1 MGVLALT
8 GGYKAGNSVSAE
20 LFKWPIVTAED
31 ENAVIE
37 VLRAGSMSGTDI
49 TQIFEKEYA
58 QWTGVKYALG
68 CCNGTAALTEALWA
82 CGVGAGDEVI
92 GPSMTY
98 WASATPVVA
107 LGGTVNFAD
116 IDCNTLCIDP
126 TDIEHRIG
134 PRTKA
139 IVVVHYAGYPCDM
152 DAVMDIAARHDLK
165 VVEDV
170 SHAQGG
176 LYKGRKLGSIGHIA
190 GTSLM
195 AGKALVAGE
204 GGMVTTND
212 QRLFDRCVAFG
223 HYERLVASN
232 YSTASMSLSSPELL
246 PYVGVPLGGVKHR
259 MNQTCSAMGRVQLRN
274 YPERCAEIQKA
285 MNYLWDNLS
294 DLPGIKAHRPAS
306 DSGST
311 MGGWYLPKGIFC
323 SEELDGLS
331 CKVFCAALTAE
342 GLPCRPGANTA
353 LHRHR
358 WFHDFDVYGHGKPS
372 VTAFAE
378 RDVRQDDSTLP
389 NAAHCEEF
397 CFTVPWFKKYIPE
410 EIDQYIAIYRKVLTN
425 YRELLSIDPEKI

>member
-1 MGVLALT
+1 
-8 GGYKAGNSVSAE
+8 
-20 LFKWPIVTAED
+20 
-31 ENAVIE
+31 
-37 VLRAGSMSGTDI
+37 
-49 TQIFEKEYA
+49 
-58 QWTGVKYALG
+58 
-68 CCNGTAALTEALWA
+68 
-82 CGVGAGDEVI
+82 
-92 GPSMTY
+92 
-98 WASATPVVA
+98 
-107 LGGTVNFAD
+107 
-116 IDCNTLCIDP
+116 
-126 TDIEHRIG
+126 
-134 PRTKA
+134 
-139 IVVVHYAGYPCDM
+139 
-152 DAVMDIAARHDLK
+152 
-165 VVEDV
+165 
-170 SHAQGG
+170 
-176 LYKGRKLGSIGHIA
+176 
-190 GTSLM
+190 
-195 AGKALVAGE
+195 
-204 GGMVTTND
+204 
-212 QRLFDRCVAFG
+212 
-223 HYERLVASN
+223 
-232 YSTASMSLSSPELL
+232 
-246 PYVGVPLGGVKHR
+246 
-259 MNQTCSAMGRVQLRN
+259 MGRVQLRN

-323 SEELDGLS
+323 SEDLDGLS

-425 YRELLSIDPEKI
+425 YRELLNIDPEKI

>member
-8 GGYKAGNSVSAE
+8 GGKKAGINVTEE

-31 ENAVIE
+31 ESAVVD
-37 VLRAGSMSGTDI
+37 VLRAGTMSGTDI

-58 QWTGVKYALG
+58 AWNGTKYALG

-92 GPSMTY
+92 CPSMTY
-98 WASATPVVA
+98 WASATPVIA

-116 IDCNTLCIDP
+116 IDRNTLCIDP
-126 TDIEHRIG
+126 EDIEHRIG

-139 IVVVHYAGYPCDM
+139 IMVVHYAGHPCDM
-152 DAVMDIAARHDLK
+152 DRIMTIAEKHGLK
-165 VVEDV
+165 VIEDV

-176 LYKGRKLGSIGHIA
+176 LYRGRKLGSIGHIA

-204 GGMVTTND
+204 GGMITTND
-212 QRLFDRCVAFG
+212 QKLYDRCVAFG
-223 HYERLVASN
+223 HYERLVTSN
-232 YSTASMSLSSPELL
+232 YSVASMQLSSPELV
-246 PYVGVPLGGVKHR
+246 PYIGLPLGGVKHR
-259 MNQTCSAMGRVQLRN
+259 MNQTCSAMGRVQLKN
-274 YPERCAEIQKA
+274 YPERCAEIQQA
-285 MNYLWDNLS
+285 MNYLWDNLA
-294 DLPGIKAHRPAS
+294 DLPGIKAHRPAPE
-306 DSGST
+306 SGST

-323 SEELDGLS
+323 SGELEGVS
-331 CKVFCAALTAE
+331 CKVFCAALCAE

-353 LHRHR
+353 LHQHR

-372 VTAFAE
+372 AIAFTE
-378 RDVRQDDSTLP
+378 RDVRQNDATLP

-397 CFTVPWFKKYIPE
+397 CFTVPWFKKCLTDQ
-410 EIDQYIAIYRKVLTN
+410 IDQYIAVYRKVLEN
-425 YRELLSIDPEKI
+425 YRELLDINPEKL